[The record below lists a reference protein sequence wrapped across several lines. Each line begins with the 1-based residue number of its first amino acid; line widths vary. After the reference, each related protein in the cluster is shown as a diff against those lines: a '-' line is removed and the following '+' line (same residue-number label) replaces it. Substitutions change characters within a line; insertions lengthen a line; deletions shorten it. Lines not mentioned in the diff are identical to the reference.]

1 MQLENQVCNLELAK
15 KLKELGVKQK
25 SLFHYSVPVPERAE
39 SEIDKKTLK
48 GCGTEIFQQE
58 MSKRWG
64 KCFDEFSAF
73 TVAEL
78 GEILP
83 IRIIQKGTEK
93 YLTCRKVFIGWKC
106 GYFSLYAY
114 SPRNEIAYSKE
125 ADARAKMLVYLLEND
140 LITL

>member
-15 KLKELGVKQK
+15 RLKELGVKQK

-48 GCGTEIFQQE
+48 GCATEIFQQE

-78 GEILP
+78 GEMLEEAEHKDILKAYVH
-83 IRIIQKGTEK
+83 IVGALDTSIITPAGLKIFMHRPNAGASM
-93 YLTCRKVFIGWKC
+93 II
-106 GYFSLYAY
+106 YF
-114 SPRNEIAYSKE
+114 
-125 ADARAKMLVYLLEND
+125 LEND